1 MDARTTEA
9 VQIDGRTLLAASVF
23 LPLEARGLALGI
35 HSITRRLNGR
45 YGRSWSAAQ
54 WLAVLGDV
62 ATPFAGHHLI
72 P

>member
-1 MDARTTEA
+1 MET

-35 HSITRRLNGR
+35 HSITRRLNSR

-54 WLAVLGDV
+54 WLSVLGDL
-62 ATPFAGHHLI
+62 TTGFSGSHLI